1 MAERRKRRKW
11 SDEEKCGIVA
21 QTKVPGV
28 SVPQVAHR
36 YDVNANLIFK
46 WVRDPRYGSVVE
58 NEPEMTNFLPIEVT
72 PNLPTPVLAAIEP
85 EQKRPDVPGS
95 IKISL
100 VSGHCIK
107 INGTF
112 DTEAVVRLAR
122 DLSE

>member
-11 SDEEKCGIVA
+11 TAEEKCGIVA

-46 WVRDPRYGSVVE
+46 WVRDPRYGFVVE
-58 NEPEMTNFLPIEVT
+58 NELELANFLPIEVT
-72 PNLPTPVLAAIEP
+72 PNLPAIEP

-95 IKISL
+95 IKIVL
-100 VSGHCIK
+100 ANGHHLEIS
-107 INGTF
+107 GTF
-112 DTEAVVRLAR
+112 DSDVVIRLAR
-122 DLSE
+122 GLSE